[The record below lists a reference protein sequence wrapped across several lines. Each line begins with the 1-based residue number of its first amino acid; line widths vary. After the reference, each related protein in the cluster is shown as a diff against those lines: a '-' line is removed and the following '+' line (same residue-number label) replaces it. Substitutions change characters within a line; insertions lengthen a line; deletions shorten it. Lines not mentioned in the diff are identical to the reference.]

1 MGKKLKVGLVDV
13 DGQDLERVYVL
24 RDMGYSPYVMLYN
37 KESIPQGHR
46 LRRLQRWVN
55 NRVIFRSCSKFE
67 EFDRRKG
74 GIL

>member
-1 MGKKLKVGLVDV
+1 MGKKLKAGLVDV

-24 RDMGYSPYVMLYN
+24 RDI
-37 KESIPQGHR
+37 IPQGHR

>member
-24 RDMGYSPYVMLYN
+24 RDI
-37 KESIPQGHR
+37 IPQGHR

>member
-24 RDMGYSPYVMLYN
+24 RDI
-37 KESIPQGHR
+37 IPQGHR

-67 EFDRRKG
+67 EFGRRKG